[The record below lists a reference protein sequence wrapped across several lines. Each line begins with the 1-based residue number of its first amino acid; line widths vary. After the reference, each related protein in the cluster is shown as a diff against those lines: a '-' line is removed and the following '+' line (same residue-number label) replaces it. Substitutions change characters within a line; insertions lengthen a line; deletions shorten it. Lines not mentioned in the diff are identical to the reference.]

1 MVSENTTV
9 SLPSFI
15 KSISSAMVLSSSS
28 PASTMIRSLPFIFSY
43 EFFTPLELRLRA
55 PIFNT
60 ERFILVS
67 VFTSFKTSIAFS
79 SAFCAVIPSTTIE
92 PGLLIRNSLGSLCFG
107 ALAFITLPCTDKSV
121 SFSSGTSST
130 LSSITTVS
138 SSFCSLGSAI
148 FSFITLFTSLGSDSA
163 KGFIPSILA
172 TGLSVGS
179 LCVSTSCVST
189 SLLPSSTILSS
200 TSSTVT
206 VGSSTSSTISAI
218 SGSTIISLGV
228 SPFFT
233 FVTKVLS
240 SLV

>member
-67 VFTSFKTSIAFS
+67 VFTFFKTSIAFS

-130 LSSITTVS
+130 LSSMTTVS
-138 SSFCSLGSAI
+138 SSFCPLGSAI
-148 FSFITLFTSLGSDSA
+148 FSFITLFTSPGSDSA

-179 LCVSTSCVST
+179 LCVSTSLFS
-189 SLLPSSTILSS
+189 SSTILSS

-206 VGSSTSSTISAI
+206 VGSSTSSTISVI
-218 SGSTIISLGV
+218 SGSITISLGV